1 MNSEIVSIEK
11 RFYMNSWEQK
21 LKDSGLSDA
30 SENLT
35 LRLDSYKEAEL
46 SIEDRDYL
54 DKIRAVNEV
63 LRAIIDNADPR
74 IINYSALSSIVVY
87 LNNIN
92 SYLNDWGGGTSPTYL
107 SSYAMQQADM
117 LLQQIPL
124 VVPAMNIPEAR
135 AAITSLR
142 RSVARQKTIVDS
154 IISQIKEKG
163 SLADTTI
170 DNKIADAKEII
181 DNNTAVVE
189 KKLEDITKETEE
201 LAEQLE
207 TVKSAANKLATEQT
221 TEFNTTQTARSKE
234 FTDLMSLKRNELTTT
249 LNKLAEEANEKSDA
263 INTAAEKSAKA
274 TEDAKKRAE
283 KLLGIISEDALV
295 NKYSKNALHE
305 RKVSTRWQR
314 IAVAAIIG
322 AIVWAG
328 ILAHEAAGDMVWQK
342 LVARLSVA
350 AASGGL
356 ATYAAKQA
364 TEHRQAQRQSEHMSL
379 QLSAVR
385 PYLED
390 ITDKTKR
397 DELLIKLAEKFFS
410 EKKPNR
416 QQKKAPKDKGEEFI
430 SANDLLSFI
439 ATLIKKP

>member
-1 MNSEIVSIEK
+1 MNP
-11 RFYMNSWEQK
+11 WEQK

-63 LRAIIDNADPR
+63 LKAIIDNADPR
-74 IINYSALSSIVVY
+74 LINYSALSSIVAY
-87 LNNIN
+87 LRNIN
-92 SYLNDWGGGTSPTYL
+92 SYLNDWGGGTSQTYL
-107 SSYAMQQADM
+107 SSYAIEQVDM
-117 LLQQIPL
+117 ILQHIPL
-124 VVPAMNIPEAR
+124 VIPAMNIPEAR

-142 RSVARQKTIVDS
+142 RSAARQKTIVDG

-189 KKLEDITKETEE
+189 KRLEDITKESEE

-207 TVKSAANKLATEQT
+207 TVKSAANKLSTEQT
-221 TEFNTTQTARSKE
+221 KAFNDAQTERSEK
-234 FTDLMSLKRNELTTT
+234 FTNLITIKQSELDTT
-249 LNKLAEEANEKSDA
+249 LDKLAKKADEKSNT
-263 INTAAEKSAKA
+263 INMAAEKNAKA
-274 TEDAKKRAE
+274 TEDAKNRAE
-283 KLLGIISEDALV
+283 KLLRIVSQDALISD
-295 NKYSKNALHE
+295 YSKNAKREWISSL
-305 RKVSTRWQR
+305 VWQ
-314 IAVAAIIG
+314 IVAALAIITT
-322 AIVWAG
+322 IVFAG
-328 ILAHEAAGDMVWQK
+328 ILANEAGSDMAWQK
-342 LVARLSVA
+342 LVAKITIVT
-350 AASGGL
+350 ASGGL
-356 ATYAAKQA
+356 ATYAARQS

-416 QQKKAPKDKGEEFI
+416 QQKKAPKDKGKEFI

-439 ATLIKKP
+439 TTLIKKS

>member
-1 MNSEIVSIEK
+1 MNP
-11 RFYMNSWEQK
+11 WEQK

-63 LRAIIDNADPR
+63 LKAIINNADPR
-74 IINYSALSSIVVY
+74 LINYSALSSIVAY
-87 LNNIN
+87 LHNID

-107 SSYAMQQADM
+107 SSYAIEQVDM
-117 LLQQIPL
+117 ILQYIPL

-142 RSVARQKTIVDS
+142 RSAARQKTIVDG

-170 DNKIADAKEII
+170 DNKIASAKETI
-181 DNNTAVVE
+181 DNNTALVE
-189 KKLEDITKETEE
+189 KKLEDVTRESQE

-207 TVKSAANKLATEQT
+207 TVKSAANKLSTDQT
-221 TEFNTTQTARSKE
+221 KAFNDAQIERSEK
-234 FTDLMSLKRNELTTT
+234 FTDLIALKQSELDTT
-249 LNKLAEEANEKSDA
+249 LNKLAKETDEKSNA
-263 INTAAEKSAKA
+263 INIAAEKSAKA
-274 TEDAKKRAE
+274 TEDARKRAE
-283 KLLGIISEDALV
+283 KLLGIVSQDTLISD
-295 NKYSKNALHE
+295 YSKNAKREWISSL
-305 RKVSTRWQR
+305 VWQ
-314 IAVAAIIG
+314 IVAALAIIT
-322 AIVWAG
+322 AIVFAG
-328 ILAHEAAGDMVWQK
+328 ILANEASSDMAWQK
-342 LVARLSVA
+342 LVAKITIVT
-350 AASGGL
+350 ASGGL
-356 ATYAAKQA
+356 ATYAARQS

>member
-1 MNSEIVSIEK
+1 MNP
-11 RFYMNSWEQK
+11 WEQK

-63 LRAIIDNADPR
+63 LKAIIDNADPR
-74 IINYSALSSIVVY
+74 LINYSALSSIVAC
-87 LNNIN
+87 LHNIN

-107 SSYAMQQADM
+107 SSYAIEQVDM
-117 LLQQIPL
+117 ILQHIPL
-124 VVPAMNIPEAR
+124 VIPAINIPETR

-142 RSVARQKTIVDS
+142 RSAARQKTIVDD

-189 KKLEDITKETEE
+189 KKLEDITKESEE

-207 TVKSAANKLATEQT
+207 TVKSTANKLSTEQT
-221 TEFNTTQTARSKE
+221 KAFNDAQTERSEK
-234 FTDLMSLKRNELTTT
+234 FTNLITIKQSELETT
-249 LNKLAEEANEKSDA
+249 LDELAKKADEKSNA
-263 INTAAEKSAKA
+263 INMAAEKNTKA
-274 TEDAKKRAE
+274 TEDAKNRAE
-283 KLLGIISEDALV
+283 KLLRIVSQDALISD
-295 NKYSKNALHE
+295 YSKNAKREWISSLA
-305 RKVSTRWQR
+305 WQ
-314 IAVAAIIG
+314 IVAALAIIT
-322 AIVWAG
+322 AIVFAG
-328 ILAHEAAGDMVWQK
+328 ILANEAGSDMAWQK
-342 LVARLSVA
+342 LVAKITIVT
-350 AASGGL
+350 ASGGL
-356 ATYAAKQA
+356 ATYAARQS

-416 QQKKAPKDKGEEFI
+416 QQKKAPKAKAKNLFRQMI
-430 SANDLLSFI
+430 C
-439 ATLIKKP
+439 

>member
-11 RFYMNSWEQK
+11 RFYMNPWEQK

-63 LRAIIDNADPR
+63 LKAIINNADPR
-74 IINYSALSSIVVY
+74 LINYSALSSIVAY
-87 LNNIN
+87 LHNID

-107 SSYAMQQADM
+107 SSYAIEQVDM
-117 LLQQIPL
+117 ILQYIPL

-142 RSVARQKTIVDS
+142 RSAARQKTIVDG

-170 DNKIADAKEII
+170 DNKIASAKETI
-181 DNNTAVVE
+181 DNNTALVE
-189 KKLEDITKETEE
+189 KKLEDVTRESQE

-207 TVKSAANKLATEQT
+207 TVKSAANKLSTDQT
-221 TEFNTTQTARSKE
+221 KAFNDAQIERSEK
-234 FTDLMSLKRNELTTT
+234 FTDLIALKQSELDTT
-249 LNKLAEEANEKSDA
+249 LNKLAKETDEKSNA
-263 INTAAEKSAKA
+263 INIAAEKSAKA
-274 TEDAKKRAE
+274 TEDARKRAE
-283 KLLGIISEDALV
+283 KLLGIVSQDALISD
-295 NKYSKNALHE
+295 YSKNAKREWISSL
-305 RKVSTRWQR
+305 VWQ
-314 IAVAAIIG
+314 IVAALAIIT
-322 AIVWAG
+322 AIVFAG
-328 ILAHEAAGDMVWQK
+328 ILANEASSDMAWQK
-342 LVARLSVA
+342 LVAKITIVT
-350 AASGGL
+350 ASGGL
-356 ATYAAKQA
+356 ATYAARQS

>member
-11 RFYMNSWEQK
+11 RFYMNPWEQK

-117 LLQQIPL
+117 LLQQISL

-142 RSVARQKTIVDS
+142 RSAARQKTIVDG

-234 FTDLMSLKRNELTTT
+234 FTDLMSLKRDELTTT

-364 TEHRQAQRQSEHMSL
+364 AEHRQAQRQSENMSL

-397 DELLIKLAEKFFS
+397 DELLIKLAEKFFG

>member
-1 MNSEIVSIEK
+1 MNP
-11 RFYMNSWEQK
+11 WEQK

-63 LRAIIDNADPR
+63 LKAIIDNADPR
-74 IINYSALSSIVVY
+74 LINYSALSSIVAC
-87 LNNIN
+87 LHNIN

-107 SSYAMQQADM
+107 SSYAIEQVDM
-117 LLQQIPL
+117 ILQHIPL
-124 VVPAMNIPEAR
+124 VIPAINIPETR

-142 RSVARQKTIVDS
+142 RSAARQKTIVDD

-189 KKLEDITKETEE
+189 KKLEDITKESEE

-207 TVKSAANKLATEQT
+207 TVKSTANKLSTEQT
-221 TEFNTTQTARSKE
+221 KAFNDAQTERSEK
-234 FTDLMSLKRNELTTT
+234 FTNLITIKQSELETT
-249 LNKLAEEANEKSDA
+249 LDELAKKADEKSNA
-263 INTAAEKSAKA
+263 INMAAEKNTKA
-274 TEDAKKRAE
+274 TEDAKNRAE
-283 KLLGIISEDALV
+283 KLLRIVSQDALISD
-295 NKYSKNALHE
+295 YSKNAKREWISSLA
-305 RKVSTRWQR
+305 WQ
-314 IAVAAIIG
+314 IVAALAIIT
-322 AIVWAG
+322 AIVFAG
-328 ILAHEAAGDMVWQK
+328 ILANEAGSDMAWQK
-342 LVARLSVA
+342 LVAKITIVT
-350 AASGGL
+350 ASGGL
-356 ATYAAKQA
+356 ATYAARQS

-379 QLSAVR
+379 QLTAVR

-416 QQKKAPKDKGEEFI
+416 QQKKAPKAKAKNLFRQMI
-430 SANDLLSFI
+430 C
-439 ATLIKKP
+439 

>member
-1 MNSEIVSIEK
+1 MNP
-11 RFYMNSWEQK
+11 WEQK

-63 LRAIIDNADPR
+63 LKAIIDNADPR
-74 IINYSALSSIVVY
+74 LINYSALSSIVAY
-87 LNNIN
+87 LRNIN

-107 SSYAMQQADM
+107 SSYAIEQVDM
-117 LLQQIPL
+117 ILQHIPL
-124 VVPAMNIPEAR
+124 VIPAMNIPEAR

-142 RSVARQKTIVDS
+142 RSAARQKTIVDG

-189 KKLEDITKETEE
+189 KRLEDITKESEE

-207 TVKSAANKLATEQT
+207 TVKSAANKLSTEQT
-221 TEFNTTQTARSKE
+221 KAFNDAQTERSEK
-234 FTDLMSLKRNELTTT
+234 FTNLITIKQSELDTT
-249 LNKLAEEANEKSDA
+249 LDKLAKKADEKSNT
-263 INTAAEKSAKA
+263 INMAAEKNAKA
-274 TEDAKKRAE
+274 TEDAKNRAE
-283 KLLGIISEDALV
+283 KLLRIVSQDALISD
-295 NKYSKNALHE
+295 YSKNAKREWISSL
-305 RKVSTRWQR
+305 VWQ
-314 IAVAAIIG
+314 IVAALAIITT
-322 AIVWAG
+322 IVFAG
-328 ILAHEAAGDMVWQK
+328 ILANEAGSDMAWQK
-342 LVARLSVA
+342 LVAKITIVT
-350 AASGGL
+350 ASGGL
-356 ATYAAKQA
+356 ATYAARQS

-416 QQKKAPKDKGEEFI
+416 QQKKAPKDKGKEFI

-439 ATLIKKP
+439 TTLIKKS

>member
-11 RFYMNSWEQK
+11 RFYMNPWEQK

-63 LRAIIDNADPR
+63 LKAIINNADPR
-74 IINYSALSSIVVY
+74 LINYSALSSIVAY
-87 LNNIN
+87 LHNID

-107 SSYAMQQADM
+107 SSYAIEQVDM
-117 LLQQIPL
+117 ILQYIPL

-142 RSVARQKTIVDS
+142 RSAARQKTIVDG

-170 DNKIADAKEII
+170 DNKIASAKETI
-181 DNNTAVVE
+181 DNNTALVE
-189 KKLEDITKETEE
+189 KKLEDVTRESQE

-207 TVKSAANKLATEQT
+207 TVKSAANKLSTDQT
-221 TEFNTTQTARSKE
+221 KAFNDAQIERSEK
-234 FTDLMSLKRNELTTT
+234 FTDLIALKQSELDTT
-249 LNKLAEEANEKSDA
+249 LNKLAKETDEKSNA
-263 INTAAEKSAKA
+263 INIAAEKSAKA
-274 TEDAKKRAE
+274 TEDARKRAE
-283 KLLGIISEDALV
+283 KLLGIVSQDALISD
-295 NKYSKNALHE
+295 YSKNAKREWISSL
-305 RKVSTRWQR
+305 VWQ
-314 IAVAAIIG
+314 IVAALAIIT
-322 AIVWAG
+322 AIVFAG
-328 ILAHEAAGDMVWQK
+328 ILANEASSDMAWQK
-342 LVARLSVA
+342 LVAKITIVT
-350 AASGGL
+350 ASGGL
-356 ATYAAKQA
+356 ATYAARQS

-385 PYLED
+385 PYLER
-390 ITDKTKR
+390 I
-397 DELLIKLAEKFFS
+397 LLTRLS
-410 EKKPNR
+410 ETNC
-416 QQKKAPKDKGEEFI
+416 
-430 SANDLLSFI
+430 LLS
-439 ATLIKKP
+439 

>member
-1 MNSEIVSIEK
+1 MNP
-11 RFYMNSWEQK
+11 WGQK

-63 LRAIIDNADPR
+63 LKAIINNADPR
-74 IINYSALSSIVVY
+74 LINYSALSSIVAY
-87 LNNIN
+87 LHNID

-107 SSYAMQQADM
+107 SSYAIEQVDM
-117 LLQQIPL
+117 ILQYIPL

-142 RSVARQKTIVDS
+142 RSAARQKTIVDG

-170 DNKIADAKEII
+170 DNKIASAKETI
-181 DNNTAVVE
+181 DNNTALVE
-189 KKLEDITKETEE
+189 KKLEDVTRESQE

-207 TVKSAANKLATEQT
+207 TVKSAANKLSTDQT
-221 TEFNTTQTARSKE
+221 KAFNDAQIERSEK
-234 FTDLMSLKRNELTTT
+234 FTDLIALKQSELDTT
-249 LNKLAEEANEKSDA
+249 LNKLTKETDEKSNA
-263 INTAAEKSAKA
+263 INIAAEKSAKA
-274 TEDAKKRAE
+274 TEDARKRAE
-283 KLLGIISEDALV
+283 KLLGIVSQDALISD
-295 NKYSKNALHE
+295 YSKNAKREWISSL
-305 RKVSTRWQR
+305 VWQ
-314 IAVAAIIG
+314 IVAALAIIT
-322 AIVWAG
+322 AIVFAG
-328 ILAHEAAGDMVWQK
+328 ILANEASSDMAWQK
-342 LVARLSVA
+342 LVAKITIVT
-350 AASGGL
+350 ASGGL
-356 ATYAAKQA
+356 ATYAARQS

>member
-1 MNSEIVSIEK
+1 MNP
-11 RFYMNSWEQK
+11 WEQK

-63 LRAIIDNADPR
+63 LKAIIDNADPR
-74 IINYSALSSIVVY
+74 LINYSALSSIVAC
-87 LNNIN
+87 LHNIN

-107 SSYAMQQADM
+107 SSYAIEQVDM
-117 LLQQIPL
+117 ILQHIPL
-124 VVPAMNIPEAR
+124 VIPAINIPEAR

-142 RSVARQKTIVDS
+142 RSAARQKTIVDG

-189 KKLEDITKETEE
+189 KKLEDITKESEE

-207 TVKSAANKLATEQT
+207 TVKSTANKLSTEQT
-221 TEFNTTQTARSKE
+221 KAFNDAQTERSEK
-234 FTDLMSLKRNELTTT
+234 FTNLITIKQSELETT
-249 LNKLAEEANEKSDA
+249 LDELAKKADEKSNA
-263 INTAAEKSAKA
+263 INMAAEKNTKA
-274 TEDAKKRAE
+274 TEDAKNRAE
-283 KLLGIISEDALV
+283 KLLRIVSQDALISD
-295 NKYSKNALHE
+295 YSKNAKREWISSLA
-305 RKVSTRWQR
+305 WQ
-314 IAVAAIIG
+314 IVAALAIIT
-322 AIVWAG
+322 AIVFAG
-328 ILAHEAAGDMVWQK
+328 ILANEAGSDMAWQK
-342 LVARLSVA
+342 LVAKITIVT
-350 AASGGL
+350 ASGGL
-356 ATYAAKQA
+356 ATYAARQS

-416 QQKKAPKDKGEEFI
+416 QQKKAPKAKAKNLFRQMI
-430 SANDLLSFI
+430 C
-439 ATLIKKP
+439 

>member
-1 MNSEIVSIEK
+1 MNP
-11 RFYMNSWEQK
+11 WEQK

-63 LRAIIDNADPR
+63 LKAIINNADPR
-74 IINYSALSSIVVY
+74 LINYSALSSIVAY
-87 LNNIN
+87 LHNID

-107 SSYAMQQADM
+107 SSYAIEQVDM
-117 LLQQIPL
+117 ILQYIPL

-142 RSVARQKTIVDS
+142 RSAARQKTIVDG

-170 DNKIADAKEII
+170 DNKIASAKETI
-181 DNNTAVVE
+181 DNNTALVE
-189 KKLEDITKETEE
+189 KKLEDVTRESQE

-207 TVKSAANKLATEQT
+207 TVKSAANKLSTDQT
-221 TEFNTTQTARSKE
+221 KAFNDAQIERSEK
-234 FTDLMSLKRNELTTT
+234 FTDLIALKQSELDTT
-249 LNKLAEEANEKSDA
+249 LNKLAKETDEKSNA
-263 INTAAEKSAKA
+263 INIAAEKSAKA
-274 TEDAKKRAE
+274 TEDARKRAE
-283 KLLGIISEDALV
+283 KLLGIVSQDALISD
-295 NKYSKNALHE
+295 YSKNAKREWISSL
-305 RKVSTRWQR
+305 VWQ
-314 IAVAAIIG
+314 IVAALAIIT
-322 AIVWAG
+322 AIVFAG
-328 ILAHEAAGDMVWQK
+328 ILANEASSDMAWQK
-342 LVARLSVA
+342 LVAKITIVT
-350 AASGGL
+350 ASGGL
-356 ATYAAKQA
+356 ATYAARQS

>member
-1 MNSEIVSIEK
+1 MEEKFEMNP
-11 RFYMNSWEQK
+11 WEQK
-21 LKDSGLSDA
+21 LKNSGLSDA
-30 SENLT
+30 SEDLT

-46 SIEDRDYL
+46 SIEDRNYL

-74 IINYSALSSIVVY
+74 IINYSALSNIVVY

-142 RSVARQKTIVDS
+142 RSAARQKTIVDG

-170 DNKIADAKEII
+170 DNKIASAKETI
-181 DNNTAVVE
+181 DNNTALVE
-189 KKLEDITKETEE
+189 KKLEDITRESQE

-207 TVKSAANKLATEQT
+207 TVKSAANKLSTDQT
-221 TEFNTTQTARSKE
+221 KAFNDAQIERSEK
-234 FTDLMSLKRNELTTT
+234 FTNLIALKQSELDAT
-249 LNKLAEEANEKSDA
+249 LNKLAKETDEKSNA
-263 INTAAEKSAKA
+263 INIAAEKSAKA
-274 TEDAKKRAE
+274 TEDARKRAE
-283 KLLGIISEDALV
+283 KLLGIVSQDALISD
-295 NKYSKNALHE
+295 YSKNAKRE
-305 RKVSTRWQR
+305 RISSLVWQ
-314 IAVAAIIG
+314 IVTTLAIIF

-328 ILAHEAAGDMVWQK
+328 ILAHEAAGNMAWQK
-342 LVARLSVA
+342 LVAKLAVL
-350 AASGGL
+350 AASGSL
-356 ATYAAKQA
+356 ATYAARQS

-397 DELLIKLAEKFFS
+397 DNLLIKLAEKFFS
-410 EKKPNR
+410 EKKLDKP
-416 QQKKAPKDKGEEFI
+416 QEKAPKARGEEFI
-430 SANDLLSFI
+430 SADDLFRLI
-439 ATLIKKP
+439 TMLIKRN

>member
-1 MNSEIVSIEK
+1 MNP
-11 RFYMNSWEQK
+11 WEQK

-63 LRAIIDNADPR
+63 LKAIIDNADPR
-74 IINYSALSSIVVY
+74 LINYSALSSIVAY
-87 LNNIN
+87 LHNIN

-107 SSYAMQQADM
+107 SSYAIERVDM
-117 LLQQIPL
+117 ILQHIPL

-142 RSVARQKTIVDS
+142 RSAARQKTIVDG
-154 IISQIKEKG
+154 IISQIEEKG

-189 KKLEDITKETEE
+189 KKLEDITKESEE

-207 TVKSAANKLATEQT
+207 TVKSAANKLSTDQT
-221 TEFNTTQTARSKE
+221 KAFNDAQIERSEK
-234 FTDLMSLKRNELTTT
+234 FADLIALKQSELDAT
-249 LNKLAEEANEKSDA
+249 LNKLAKETDEKSNA
-263 INTAAEKSAKA
+263 INIAAEKSAKA
-274 TEDAKKRAE
+274 TEDARKRAE
-283 KLLGIISEDALV
+283 KLLGIVSQDALISD
-295 NKYSKNALHE
+295 YSKNAKREWISSL
-305 RKVSTRWQR
+305 VWQ
-314 IAVAAIIG
+314 IVTALAVIV

-328 ILAHEAAGDMVWQK
+328 ILAHEAASDMAWQK
-342 LVARLSVA
+342 LVAKLAVL
-350 AASGGL
+350 AASGSL
-356 ATYAAKQA
+356 ATYAARQS
-364 TEHRQAQRQSEHMSL
+364 TEHRQAQRQSEHMSI

-397 DELLIKLAEKFFS
+397 DNLLIKLAEKFFS
-410 EKKPNR
+410 EKKLDKSQEKVPNVR
-416 QQKKAPKDKGEEFI
+416 GEEFI
-430 SANDLLSFI
+430 SADDLFRLI
-439 ATLIKKP
+439 TMLIKRN

>member
-1 MNSEIVSIEK
+1 MNP
-11 RFYMNSWEQK
+11 WEQK

-63 LRAIIDNADPR
+63 LKAIIDNADPR
-74 IINYSALSSIVVY
+74 LINYSILSSIVAY
-87 LNNIN
+87 LHNIN

-107 SSYAMQQADM
+107 SSYAIEQVDM
-117 LLQQIPL
+117 ILQHIPL
-124 VVPAMNIPEAR
+124 VIPAMNIPEAR

-142 RSVARQKTIVDS
+142 RSAARQKTIVDG
-154 IISQIKEKG
+154 IISQIKDKG

-189 KKLEDITKETEE
+189 KKLEDITKESEE

-207 TVKSAANKLATEQT
+207 TVKSAANKLSTEQT
-221 TEFNTTQTARSKE
+221 KAFNDAQTERSEK
-234 FTDLMSLKRNELTTT
+234 FTNLITIKQSELDTT
-249 LNKLAEEANEKSDA
+249 LDKLAKKADEKSNA
-263 INTAAEKSAKA
+263 INMAAEKNAKA
-274 TEDAKKRAE
+274 TEDAKNRAE
-283 KLLGIISEDALV
+283 KLLRIVSQDALISD
-295 NKYSKNALHE
+295 YSKNAKREWISSL
-305 RKVSTRWQR
+305 VWQ
-314 IAVAAIIG
+314 IVAALAIIT
-322 AIVWAG
+322 AIVFAG
-328 ILAHEAAGDMVWQK
+328 ILANEAGSDMAWQK
-342 LVARLSVA
+342 LVAKITIVT
-350 AASGGL
+350 ASGGL
-356 ATYAAKQA
+356 ATYAARQS

-416 QQKKAPKDKGEEFI
+416 QQKKAPKDKGKEFI

-439 ATLIKKP
+439 TTLIKKS

>member
-1 MNSEIVSIEK
+1 MNP
-11 RFYMNSWEQK
+11 WEQK

-63 LRAIIDNADPR
+63 LKAIIDNADPR
-74 IINYSALSSIVVY
+74 LINYSALSSIVAC
-87 LNNIN
+87 LHNIN

-107 SSYAMQQADM
+107 SSYAIEQVDM
-117 LLQQIPL
+117 ILQHIPL
-124 VVPAMNIPEAR
+124 VIPAINIPEAR

-142 RSVARQKTIVDS
+142 RSAARQKTIVDG

-189 KKLEDITKETEE
+189 KKLEDITKESEE

-207 TVKSAANKLATEQT
+207 TVKSTANKLSTEQT
-221 TEFNTTQTARSKE
+221 KAFNDAQTERSEK
-234 FTDLMSLKRNELTTT
+234 FTNLITIKQSELETT
-249 LNKLAEEANEKSDA
+249 LDELAKKADEKSNA
-263 INTAAEKSAKA
+263 INMAAEKNTKA
-274 TEDAKKRAE
+274 TEDAKNRAE
-283 KLLGIISEDALV
+283 KLLRIVSQDALISD
-295 NKYSKNALHE
+295 YSKNAKREWISSL
-305 RKVSTRWQR
+305 VWQ
-314 IAVAAIIG
+314 IVAALAIIT
-322 AIVWAG
+322 AIVFAG
-328 ILAHEAAGDMVWQK
+328 ILANEAGSDMAWQK
-342 LVARLSVA
+342 LVAKITIVT
-350 AASGGL
+350 ASGGL
-356 ATYAAKQA
+356 ATYAARQS

-416 QQKKAPKDKGEEFI
+416 QQKKAPKAKAKNLFRQMI
-430 SANDLLSFI
+430 C
-439 ATLIKKP
+439 